1 MKNKTIKNYF
11 ILFGIFIVTF
21 VICFYLF
28 SWIKQY
34 NEVKLGEPIIANTLK
49 EIKYDNLDNYLK
61 ENEVVAV
68 YMCTTYESSCRIF
81 EKKFSTFVKEQS
93 LTDNIL
99 YLNLGYKSV
108 ENNLL
113 DNLYNKYKNEYLIKK
128 ITNYP
133 TIVIFNNGKIIDF
146 LTITSNSNMDIVE
159 EFLEGYDIDD

>member
-11 ILFGIFIVTF
+11 ILFGIFVVTF

-34 NEVKLGEPIIANTLK
+34 NELKLVEPIIVNTLK

-99 YLNLGYKSV
+99 YFNLGYKSV

>member
-11 ILFGIFIVTF
+11 ILFGIFVVTF

-34 NEVKLGEPIIANTLK
+34 NEVKLGEPIIVNTLK

-99 YLNLGYKSV
+99 YFNLGYKSV

>member
-11 ILFGIFIVTF
+11 ILFGIFVVTF

-34 NEVKLGEPIIANTLK
+34 NEVKLGEPIIVNTLK

-146 LTITSNSNMDIVE
+146 LTITSNYNMDMVE